1 MKNSRRKFGF
11 LCLNLKNAKAWGILF
26 YGNVNKMSY
35 TPMKIREMVRHGFKS
50 KIYRIRGQAGT
61 QFMSRTIELIH
72 IGKTFFL
79 LRKMLI
85 SSIWF

>member
-50 KIYRIRGQAGT
+50 KIYPSGVKQVRNLCHVQ
-61 QFMSRTIELIH
+61 
-72 IGKTFFL
+72 
-79 LRKMLI
+79 
-85 SSIWF
+85 